1 MAVQLLQEVS
11 TRLPLSTTHDKP
23 LAKSACTVCGLG
35 SRNLYGITPTRL
47 RNFPSLTVSTS
58 EYLPTRKCL
67 PRDVIRADMGTEE
80 SRRIPRVL
88 TVAGS
93 DSGAGAG
100 IQADMKACGALG
112 VYCTTA
118 ITAVTAQNTVGVQ
131 GIHEVPA
138 DFVASQVKSV
148 LLDIGA
154 DVVKTGMLPS
164 VEIIRSLCDILRTY
178 PVKGLVVDPVL
189 ISTSG
194 DELAGPAILDALR
207 DDLFPLAD
215 LVTPNLPEAS
225 AIIGGDPVTTVA
237 EMREA
242 AEAIHQLGPRYV
254 LVKGGHLPGTNTLI
268 DVLYDGVEWHELP
281 GSRIETRNT
290 HGTGCTL
297 ASSIAAELAKGQSM
311 LPAVLASKRYLKDV
325 LEENATLKIGE
336 GKQGPVNHLFKLSD
350 WEKSSTQSKFRPES
364 LLLYAV
370 TDSSMNKTWGRS
382 TSEAVRAAI
391 EGGATIVQIR
401 EKEADTGEFLQ
412 EAETSLK
419 VARDYG
425 IPLLIN
431 DRIDIA
437 IACDADGVHLGQSD
451 LPVAR
456 ARAILG
462 PGKIIGV
469 SCKTPEQAEK
479 AWKDGADYVGS
490 GGVYPTNT
498 KKDNKTI
505 GIEGLRE
512 VCYGSPIPVVAIGGI
527 SGANAAEVMAYPRPE
542 NLKGVAVVSAFFNQP
557 DVKKATAAVK
567 SVVEE
572 CLKDVSVPNTS
583 S

>member
-1 MAVQLLQEVS
+1 M
-11 TRLPLSTTHDKP
+11 
-23 LAKSACTVCGLG
+23 G
-35 SRNLYGITPTRL
+35 SEAA
-47 RNFPSLTVSTS
+47 SV
-58 EYLPTRKCL
+58 
-67 PRDVIRADMGTEE
+67 
-80 SRRIPRVL
+80 PRVL

-112 VYCTTA
+112 VYCSTA
-118 ITAVTAQNTVGVQ
+118 ITALTAQNSIGVQ
-131 GIHEVPA
+131 GIHAVPA
-138 DFVASQVKSV
+138 EFVEAQMKSV

-164 VEIIRSLCDILRTY
+164 VEIIQSLCDVLRTY

-189 ISTSG
+189 VSTSG

-215 LVTPNLPEAS
+215 LVTPNLPEAA

-242 AEAIHQLGPRYV
+242 AESIHQLGPRYV
-254 LVKGGHLPGTNTLI
+254 LVKGGHLPGTSTLI
-268 DVLYDGVEWHELP
+268 DVLYDGVEFHELP
-281 GSRIETRNT
+281 GSRIKTRNT

-297 ASSIAAELAKGQSM
+297 ASSIAAELAKGQNM
-311 LPAVLASKRYLKDV
+311 LAAVLAAKRYLSEV
-325 LEENATLKIGE
+325 LEESATLKIGE
-336 GKQGPVNHLFKLSD
+336 GKQGPVNHLFKLSN
-350 WEKSSTQSKFRPES
+350 WESSSQQSKFRPES

-370 TDSSMNKTWGRS
+370 TDSSMNKSWGRS
-382 TSEAVRAAI
+382 TSDAVRGAI

-401 EKEADTGEFLQ
+401 EKEAETGEFLQ
-412 EAETSLK
+412 EAESSLR
-419 VARDYG
+419 VAREYG
-425 IPLLIN
+425 VPLLIN

-437 IACDADGVHLGQSD
+437 LACDADGVHLGQSD
-451 LPVAR
+451 LPVSR

-462 PGKIIGV
+462 PKKIIGV
-469 SCKTPEQAEK
+469 SCKTPEQAEQ
-479 AWKDGADYVGS
+479 AWKDGADYIGS

-527 SGANAAEVMAYPRPE
+527 SGANAKEVMAQPRPE
-542 NLKGVAVVSAFFNQP
+542 NLKGVAVVSALFNQP
-557 DVKKATAAVK
+557 DVKKATEVVR
-567 SVVEE
+567 SVLED
-572 CLKDVSVPNTS
+572 CLKDAAVPVPS

>member
-1 MAVQLLQEVS
+1 MAAQLMPGALTCLQ
-11 TRLPLSTTHDKP
+11 LSATLDTSLRKLGH
-23 LAKSACTVCGLG
+23 GLG
-35 SRNLYGITPTRL
+35 IRRLDGISTARL
-47 RNFPSLTVSTS
+47 RGFEVTS
-58 EYLPTRKCL
+58 IKPVVTKRCRAKGE
-67 PRDVIRADMGTEE
+67 IRADMGVEE
-80 SRRIPRVL
+80 TQRVPRVL

-112 VYCTTA
+112 VYCSTA

-131 GIHEVPA
+131 GIHSVPA
-138 DFVASQVKSV
+138 DFVESQVKSV
-148 LLDIGA
+148 LTDIGA

-164 VEIIRSLCDILRTY
+164 AEIIHSLCDVLRTY

-189 ISTSG
+189 VSTSG

-281 GSRIETRNT
+281 GSRVETRNT

-297 ASSIAAELAKGQSM
+297 ASSIAAELAKGQPM
-311 LPAVLASKRYLKDV
+311 LSAVLAAKRYLSEA
-325 LEENATLKIGE
+325 LEESAALKIGQ

-350 WEKSSTQSKFRPES
+350 WEKTSKPSKFRPES

-370 TDSSMNKTWGRS
+370 TDSSMNKSWGRS
-382 TSEAVRAAI
+382 TSEAVRGAI

-401 EKEADTGEFLQ
+401 EKEAETGEFLQ
-412 EAETSLK
+412 EAEASLE
-419 VARDYG
+419 VAREYG
-425 IPLLIN
+425 VPLLIN

-437 IACDADGVHLGQSD
+437 LACDADGVHLGQSD

-462 PGKIIGV
+462 PRKIIGV
-469 SCKTPEQAEK
+469 SCKTPEQAEQ
-479 AWKDGADYVGS
+479 AWKDGADYIGS

-498 KKDNKTI
+498 KKKNKTI
-505 GIEGLRE
+505 GVEGLRE
-512 VCYGSPIPVVAIGGI
+512 VCYGSPIPVVGIGGI
-527 SGANAAEVMAYPRPE
+527 SGANAAEVMAHPRPE
-542 NLKGVAVVSAFFNQP
+542 NLKGVAVVSALFNQP
-557 DVKKATAAVK
+557 DVKKATEVVRSVLEESLKGAA
-567 SVVEE
+567 
-572 CLKDVSVPNTS
+572 LPVSS